1 MRKYTPYM
9 ILAIGLLALAID
21 LLPNLRLPDSRAPE
35 GSRLIETKLGLDLRG
50 GLRVEYQVQPVGDV
64 VATPADVATIRDIIE
79 RRVNSTGVAEPLVQ
93 TQGSARIIV
102 ELPGVSDPDAIRALL
117 GTIATGQP
125 IQGTKPVP
133 TQGAVLDDATLT
145 PLFSGDQIASSSV
158 ATDDVGQRVVA
169 FTLKQEGADLFA
181 TYTGAN
187 LGSYFAIVIDGTV
200 VSAPYIQSAITG
212 GEGQISGGG
221 GAGFAFEEA
230 NSLVTILKFG
240 SLPFPIAEIGVT
252 DVKATLGAA
261 FLGQALFAGAVGILL
276 VFLFMLFH
284 YRLAGAVA
292 SVALIFYMLIVL
304 ALFRIVPVTLTL
316 AGIAGFVLSIGMA
329 VDANILIFERT
340 KEELRIGKKIV
351 PAVEA
356 GFSRAWNSI
365 LDSNVSSLITAFI
378 LFYFGSST
386 IKGFALVL
394 IIGVLCSMFTAIT
407 VTRVI
412 LRAVITRS
420 RFASPYLYGVGKG
433 DLDGTEVARG

>member
-93 TQGSARIIV
+93 TQGSDRIIV

-117 GTIATGQP
+117 GTTGRLDFVPLPPETYGSVDIATGEP

-133 TQGAVLDDATLT
+133 GQGAPLDDATLT
-145 PLFSGDQIASSSV
+145 ALFSGDQIASSSV
-158 ATDDVGQRVVA
+158 STNDVGQRVVA
-169 FTLKQEGADLFA
+169 FTLKPEGADLFA

-240 SLPFPIAEIGVT
+240 S
-252 DVKATLGAA
+252 
-261 FLGQALFAGAVGILL
+261 
-276 VFLFMLFH
+276 MLRRH
-284 YRLAGAVA
+284 SAPLSWGRPSSPERLA
-292 SVALIFYMLIVL
+292 FC
-304 ALFRIVPVTLTL
+304 
-316 AGIAGFVLSIGMA
+316 
-329 VDANILIFERT
+329 
-340 KEELRIGKKIV
+340 
-351 PAVEA
+351 
-356 GFSRAWNSI
+356 
-365 LDSNVSSLITAFI
+365 SSSSSC
-378 LFYFGSST
+378 SST
-386 IKGFALVL
+386 IGWQVRLPQWHSSST
-394 IIGVLCSMFTAIT
+394 C
-407 VTRVI
+407 
-412 LRAVITRS
+412 
-420 RFASPYLYGVGKG
+420 
-433 DLDGTEVARG
+433 